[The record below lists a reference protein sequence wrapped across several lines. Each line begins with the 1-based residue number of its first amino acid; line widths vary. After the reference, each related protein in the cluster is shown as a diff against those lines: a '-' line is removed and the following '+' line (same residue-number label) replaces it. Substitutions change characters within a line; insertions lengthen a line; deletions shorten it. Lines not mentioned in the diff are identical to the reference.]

1 MTSKLAQGAEAII
14 YSDYSTV
21 TKHRFE
27 KTYRHP
33 ELDSRLRKSRTRR
46 EAKLLT
52 KLAEVQFPAP
62 QLIEMDDKD
71 MKVQME
77 HVPGKMVKEA
87 IDALEKEKK
96 EKEYL
101 KIFKE
106 IGEKVALLHNNGIVH
121 HDLTTSNMIM
131 HESKKEV
138 YFIDFGLS
146 FFSDKTE
153 DYAVD
158 LHLLKHALESRHHRI
173 WENCFDAV
181 VDGYRT
187 AKPDAQE
194 VLTRLE
200 RVEKRGRYKSKH

>member
-1 MTSKLAQGAEAII
+1 MTTKLAQGAEAII
-14 YSDYSTV
+14 YTDSATV
-21 TKHRFE
+21 TKDRFA

-33 ELDSRLRKSRTRR
+33 ELDEKLRKTRTRR

-52 KLAEVQFPAP
+52 KLSEAQFPAP
-62 QLIEMDDKD
+62 QLVKMDDKE

-77 HVPGKMVKEA
+77 HVPGRMVKET

-101 KIFKE
+101 RIFKE
-106 IGEKVALLHNNGIVH
+106 IGGKVALLHNNGIVH

-131 HESKKEV
+131 HADKKEV

-173 WENCFDAV
+173 WEKCFDAV
-181 VDGYRT
+181 VSGYRENST
-187 AKPDAQE
+187 NANDILA
-194 VLTRLE
+194 RLE
-200 RVEKRGRYKSKH
+200 KVEKRGRYKTKH